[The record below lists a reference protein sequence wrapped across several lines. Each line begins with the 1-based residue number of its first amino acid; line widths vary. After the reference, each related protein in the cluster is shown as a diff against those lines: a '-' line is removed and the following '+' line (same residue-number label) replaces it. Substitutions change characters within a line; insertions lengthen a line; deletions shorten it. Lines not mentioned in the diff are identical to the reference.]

1 MKRNKLF
8 IALGLALGF
17 CAYGAEDKR
26 IDEVKKAA
34 KAQGLELTFEM
45 SPEGFKYAKGLV
57 KPLGGKSHV
66 KKDKSFLKAEDRIP
80 AKFDI
85 RTLLANTSYTEGCG
99 VYDQG
104 NCGSCVYNSIARNFC
119 DSLRLRNVPNIP
131 KFLSRQE
138 LMSCTQGGRCNG
150 EWAMNVGK
158 YLKQLGGLHDEAAF
172 PYKASSSSSCPNI
185 QGIRYGQI
193 QDTKVID
200 NSAKSMF
207 TALLKG
213 YPISVTVG
221 ADNAWMSY
229 KSGTYNYC
237 SNAGTNHEVLLYA
250 WDCEGSTETI
260 DGKEYCKFDEKG
272 NLPKGVGKVLIP
284 NSWGMWG
291 DGGYMWTKLTN
302 ASGRLCNNI
311 AEEAVILETGIPMPT
326 PVPPVPPSP
335 EPVPFKMP
343 SWLIG
348 LLIGIAGLLAGIFGS
363 RLFKK

>member
-1 MKRNKLF
+1 MKHYAL
-8 IALGLALGF
+8 IALMLATSAF
-17 CAYGAEDKR
+17 ADKR

-34 KAQGLELTFEM
+34 KEQGIELTFEM
-45 SPEGFKYAKGLV
+45 SPEGFKYAKGLI
-57 KPLGGKSHV
+57 KPLGGKARV
-66 KKDKSFLKAEDRIP
+66 KKDKSFLKEEVRIP
-80 AKFDI
+80 AQFDI
-85 RTLLANTSYTEGCG
+85 RSLLANTSYTEGCG

-119 DSLRLRNVPNIP
+119 DSLRLRNVPNVP

-138 LMSCTQGGRCNG
+138 LMSCTQGGRCSG
-150 EWAMNVGK
+150 EWAINVGG
-158 YLKQLGGLHDEAAF
+158 YLKQLGGLHDEAVF
-172 PYKASSSSSCPNI
+172 PYRASSSSSCPSV
-185 QGIRYGQI
+185 QGVRYGQM

-200 NSAKSMF
+200 NSPKSMF

-213 YPISVTVG
+213 YPVSVTVG

-250 WDCEGSTETI
+250 WRCIGTAKEVI
-260 DGKEYCKFDEKG
+260 DGKEYCKFDSKG
-272 NLPKGVGKVLIP
+272 DADPGQVEVLIP

-291 DGGYMWTKLTN
+291 EQGYMWTKLTN
-302 ASGRLCNNI
+302 SNGRLCNNI

-326 PVPPVPPSP
+326 PKPPVPPTP
-335 EPVPFKMP
+335 VPVPFSMP
-343 SWLIG
+343 TWLIG